1 MKYSLQALA
10 AAALVALVTAAPAN
24 ADDASFL
31 RSIEKRGISGYTT
44 PQQALELGHW
54 MCKQLRAG
62 RNKDVVYS
70 ELVDFT
76 YYEAHI
82 YPTAT
87 GALGQLVGAAWNN
100 LCPEQDYQFV
110 DREVVY
116 LSPSER

>member
-1 MKYSLQALA
+1 MKHPFAALFAAVLA
-10 AAALVALVTAAPAN
+10 ASILAAPAN

-31 RSIEKRGISGYTT
+31 KSIEKRGISIYIT

-70 ELVDFT
+70 ELSDFT
-76 YYEAHI
+76 YSEVHI
-82 YPTAT
+82 FPAT
-87 GALGQLVGAAWNN
+87 SGALGQLVGAAWNN

-110 DREVVY
+110 GQEIEY
-116 LSPSER
+116 LSPAER